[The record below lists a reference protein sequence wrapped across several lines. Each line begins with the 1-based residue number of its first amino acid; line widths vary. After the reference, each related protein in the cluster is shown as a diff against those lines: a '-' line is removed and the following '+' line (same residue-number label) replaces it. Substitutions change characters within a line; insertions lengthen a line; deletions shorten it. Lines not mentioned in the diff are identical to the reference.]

1 MVAEYDPG
9 DNTDIDL
16 VPENV
21 RTNLGGIK
29 TNQESV
35 VAAAG
40 IDQSGLVNN
49 ISRMDSDTE
58 VIDLTHNIENGQIDR
73 RSGSIMSTGHLV
85 VDGEGLYQR
94 NELEL
99 ASNLGGQEGEDFD
112 LDPGDQRLQVAAVH
126 TSGVVDSLASS
137 KTSEVL
143 HGYTNNDEVQL
154 SGVDQVF
161 EQYAESVFTSGSK
174 DVINPR

>member
-73 RSGSIMSTGHLV
+73 RSGSIMSTGHVV
-85 VDGEGLYQR
+85 VD
-94 NELEL
+94 
-99 ASNLGGQEGEDFD
+99 GEDFD